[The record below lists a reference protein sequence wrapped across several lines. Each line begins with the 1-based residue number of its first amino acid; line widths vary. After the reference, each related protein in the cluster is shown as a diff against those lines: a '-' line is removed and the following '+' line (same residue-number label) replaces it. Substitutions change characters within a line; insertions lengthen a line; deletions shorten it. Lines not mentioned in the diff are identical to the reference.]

1 MAKILFNELIKETQ
15 KRLIQEAIE
24 KKFNVALHVTS
35 VQVYRD
41 LFMEELDEE
50 KAEVFHFVFADT
62 SKGTF
67 QLRWSATYHH
77 FMDDVLLKKKKGIEL
92 PPVQAPEPVKKD
104 EKKHK
109 RTPKEEKKNG
119 KVQENGGNAEAQ
131 VS

>member
-1 MAKILFNELIKETQ
+1 MAKILFNELVKETQ
-15 KRLIQEAIE
+15 KRLIQEAIQ
-24 KKFNVALHVTS
+24 KKFNVAFHVTG

-41 LFMEELDEE
+41 LFVEELDEE

-62 SKGTF
+62 AKGTF

-92 PPVQAPEPVKKD
+92 PPVQAPEPIKKAEKKVKKSNKKEKKD
-104 EKKHK
+104 E
-109 RTPKEEKKNG
+109 
-119 KVQENGGNAEAQ
+119 VQENRADAEAQ